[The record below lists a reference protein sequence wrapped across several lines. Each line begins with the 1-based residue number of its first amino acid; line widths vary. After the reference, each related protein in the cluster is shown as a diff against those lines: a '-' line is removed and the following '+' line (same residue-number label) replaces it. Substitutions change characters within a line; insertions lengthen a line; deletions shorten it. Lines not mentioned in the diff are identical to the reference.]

1 MLQERSWGHLQCG
14 VGPLDN
20 AKASH
25 RFATAA
31 FFRKSGNPFAAE
43 TDRAATTATKR
54 FRIALETNPKRVRNR
69 AACTEAKEK
78 DKRPAGH
85 RPATRHRSWQTIQL
99 G

>member
-14 VGPLDN
+14 SATRQRQGLASVRNRSIFQKKREPFCGRDRSRGNDRN
-20 AKASH
+20 A
-25 RFATAA
+25 TI
-31 FFRKSGNPFAAE
+31 
-43 TDRAATTATKR
+43 
-54 FRIALETNPKRVRNR
+54 RIALETNPKRVRNR